1 MLLRKLPTGTALYLL
16 GKWNKFKS
24 SLRCYDPDPSVM
36 SIIIR
41 GNGDLPDKILE
52 GGKLDYYPVKGSYQT
67 AVNNQTGNYARN
79 LNKITDMIIGENLRM
94 KDSDEFLM
102 CYGLSW
108 RGSVNKGFSE
118 SMDSLLGKNFNQL
131 TKVKDVKAEG
141 VNWGV
146 SIDMLMLSN
155 IIPLSKTPLN
165 KKPKGQSDQ
174 TITPKEKS
182 DDNEIFRPIKAVIR
196 SEKRKVHTI
205 RSRRSKA
212 SIAVGHITHRKI
224 SL

>member
-16 GKWNKFKS
+16 GKWNKFRS
-24 SLRCYDPDPSVM
+24 SLCCYDPDPSVM

-52 GGKLDYYPVKGSYQT
+52 GGKLDYYPVAGSHLA
-67 AVNNQTGNYARN
+67 AVKDQTGNYARN
-79 LNKITDMIIGENLRM
+79 LGKITNMITGENLRM

-102 CYGLSW
+102 YYGINW
-108 RGSVNKGFSE
+108 RESVDRVFVE
-118 SMDSLLGKNFNQL
+118 SMDSLLGKELNP
-131 TKVKDVKAEG
+131 TEKVKQVEVEG
-141 VNWGV
+141 YNWEV

-155 IIPLSKTPLN
+155 IIPLSKTSPN

-174 TITPKEKS
+174 TTTPKEKS
-182 DDNEIFRPIKAVIR
+182 NEIFRPIKAVIR

>member
-16 GKWNKFKS
+16 GKWNKFS
-24 SLRCYDPDPSVM
+24 DDLHCYDPDPSVM

-41 GNGDLPDKILE
+41 GNGDLPDKILK
-52 GGKLDYYPVKGSYQT
+52 GGNLDCYPARDSYQT
-67 AVNNQTGNYARN
+67 TVGNQTDNYARN
-79 LNKITDMIIGENLRM
+79 LDKITGMIIGENLRM
-94 KDSDEFLM
+94 KDSKEFLM
-102 CYGLSW
+102 CFGIKW
-108 RGSVNKGFSE
+108 RNSVNMGFVD
-118 SMDSLLGKNFNQL
+118 SMDSLLGKDLNPTNKVNQ
-131 TKVKDVKAEG
+131 VKIDG
-141 VNWGV
+141 CIWHI

-155 IIPLSKTPLN
+155 MPPLSKIPPN

-182 DDNEIFRPIKAVIR
+182 DGIFRPIKAVIR